1 MSSFLLDR
9 DAHDTLA
16 ILDVGNHTHTIEATA
31 RWGPTGWV
39 NHRTVER
46 PIVFWP
52 SERDE
57 AKLAILRAADLSS
70 DAAIRAA
77 LTFLAAEYTPVV
89 WALAKADAD
98 TGPSEPAPV

>member
-1 MSSFLLDR
+1 M
-9 DAHDTLA
+9 
-16 ILDVGNHTHTIEATA
+16 
-31 RWGPTGWV
+31 
-39 NHRTVER
+39 
-46 PIVFWP
+46 FWP

-57 AKLAILRAADLSS
+57 AKLAILKAAGLSS

-98 TGPSEPAPV
+98 TGSSQPAPV